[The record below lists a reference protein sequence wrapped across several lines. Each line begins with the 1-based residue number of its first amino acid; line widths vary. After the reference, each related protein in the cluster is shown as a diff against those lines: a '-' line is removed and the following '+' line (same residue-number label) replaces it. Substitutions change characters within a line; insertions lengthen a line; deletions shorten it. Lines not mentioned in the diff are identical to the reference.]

1 MNLAL
6 FGGFEK
12 QPFAPGWTKETV
24 VAMFGGGDLDLRSSP
39 PGEGARLTAVALFGG
54 VEIIVAPGTRVSMSG
69 ASVLGGRSVKVE
81 AGDGPEIAMKLVAV
95 FGGIDVKDR
104 DG

>member
-24 VAMFGGGDLDLRSSP
+24 VAAFGGGELDLRHAP
-39 PGEGARLTAVALFGG
+39 PGDGARLTAVALFGG
-54 VEIIVAPGTRVSMSG
+54 VEIVVAPGTRVSMSG
-69 ASVLGGRSVKVE
+69 ASVLGGRSVKVQPGE
-81 AGDGPEIAMKLVAV
+81 GPEIAMKLVAV
-95 FGGIDVKDR
+95 FGGIEVKDH
-104 DG
+104 DD

>member
-24 VAMFGGGDLDLRSSP
+24 VALFGGGELDLRHAP
-39 PGEGARLTAVALFGG
+39 PGEAARLTAVALFGG

-69 ASVLGGRSVKVE
+69 ASVLGGRSVKVQSGE
-81 AGDGPEIAMKLVAV
+81 GPEIAMKLIAV
-95 FGGIDVKDR
+95 CGGIEVKDH
-104 DG
+104 DD